1 MRNLGIK
8 KDYGRE
14 AESLGKSVS
23 FTINDLYKA
32 ATYAV
37 QYDNSGGGI
46 VLGMSISDNKFKALK
61 NKSLP
66 SDESILYVPNQFS
79 LYYLYM
85 VIFTNGAKENLGIF
99 DEFIYG
105 NCDKCRGG
113 LWSLE
118 SALETFM

>member
-1 MRNLGIK
+1 MYNKDPEKFRKIHGCGYKRLAELSIK

-14 AESLGKSVS
+14 AESL
-23 FTINDLYKA
+23 
-32 ATYAV
+32 
-37 QYDNSGGGI
+37 DNSGGGI

-118 SALETFM
+118 SALETFR